1 MASCIYSE
9 PYGQI
14 NGAVGSDK
22 RYICRKKTHR
32 FFGMKIEGK
41 GEIYKREP
49 RNYKEYPIV
58 GREKE
63 TVEKFQWAFQQMKRE
78 LADSE
83 HLEYWKKR
91 FMRQVKH
98 PDSKILDKNGRPKEY
113 KDFKS
118 YVRAMLIRGMYEIE
132 LIG

>member
-9 PYGQI
+9 PYEQI
-14 NGAVGSDK
+14 NGAIGRDK
-22 RYICRKKTHR
+22 RYICRQKTHHI
-32 FFGMKIEGK
+32 FGMKIEGK

-49 RNYKEYPIV
+49 RDYKEFPII

-83 HLEYWKKR
+83 HFEYWKKR
-91 FMRQVKH
+91 FMRQVEH
-98 PDSKILDKNGRPKEY
+98 PDMEILDKNGRPKVY
-113 KDFKS
+113 KEFKS
-118 YVRAMLIRGMYEIE
+118 YVRAMLIRGRYEIE
-132 LIG
+132 LVA